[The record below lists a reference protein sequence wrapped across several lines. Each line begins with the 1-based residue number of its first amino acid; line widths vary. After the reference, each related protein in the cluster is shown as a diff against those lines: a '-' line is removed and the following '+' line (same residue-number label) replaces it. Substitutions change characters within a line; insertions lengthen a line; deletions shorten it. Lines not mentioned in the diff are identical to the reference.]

1 MKWFKHDSDANMD
14 AKLQEVLLD
23 YGLEGYGLYWYCLEL
38 VATNVTSEKLT
49 FELEHDCR
57 VIARNTGSTVQRVQ
71 EMMKKFIDLDLFN
84 NCEGRV
90 FCLKLAQRCDDFTAK
105 AVRKKIDKLQLKHVV
120 GESPTK
126 SEKVP
131 LEVEVEVEVE
141 DKNILS
147 SGNDQAAS
155 KGKYKF
161 DKERFKLT
169 WNMKADKHGLPQIR
183 SITDSVE
190 KGVIRIYKSHV
201 KQCKEVGEEPNDIDT
216 VVNGYIEFGYVPTA
230 FAMGDNPEGKKYG
243 IATALTQ
250 KKIDEIL
257 GAG

>member
-1 MKWFKHDSDANMD
+1 MD
-14 AKLQEVLLD
+14 AKLQEILLD

-38 VATNVTSEKLT
+38 IATNVTSEKLT

-71 EMMKKFIDLDLFN
+71 EMMKKFIELDLFN

-120 GESPTK
+120 GESQTK
-126 SEKVP
+126 SDKVH
-131 LEVEVEVEVE
+131 LEVEVEVEVEVE
-141 DKNILS
+141 DKNILPS
-147 SGNDQAAS
+147 CDDISLGKKAAKEKLS
-155 KGKYKF
+155 F
-161 DKERFKLT
+161 DRDRFKET
-169 WNMKADKHGLPQIR
+169 WNKKAEECGLPTIRGITPSIEKQIAYMWK
-183 SITDSVE
+183 VH
-190 KGVIRIYKSHV
+190 KRI
-201 KQCKEVGEEPNDIDT
+201 CKENGEEPNDIDT
-216 VVNGYIEFGYVPTA
+216 LINGYIEFGYQPTA
-230 FAMGDNPEGKKYG
+230 WHAGENPEGKKYG